1 MGGSCTWNTLI
12 FCLLHSQEKA
22 DLAQTRPW
30 ANTGRETSA
39 EWQSAVHQGAA
50 EPNLP
55 QVGRPS
61 KVGGVQA
68 LLPKAWAH
76 PLKPCIL
83 LPSSHHCTR
92 DCVFTQPTCL
102 SLGTSSSRRA
112 KTRNLLWRQELQA
125 FHRQVTSPLSQYL
138 LRTVLLWVEIMSF
151 HPGVWPPA
159 SCSPCL
165 VEALTFLLLPT
176 SLFCLRSGKEVGRQ
190 ASLWERPV

>member
-1 MGGSCTWNTLI
+1 MLI

-30 ANTGRETSA
+30 ADTGREASA

-55 QVGRPS
+55 QVGDLPQVGRPS
-61 KVGGVQA
+61 KVGRSRCCCPRHGPVC
-68 LLPKAWAH
+68 

-92 DCVFTQPTCL
+92 DCVFTQSACL

-112 KTRNLLWRQELQA
+112 KSRNLLWRQELQA
-125 FHRQVTSPLSQYL
+125 FHGQVTSPLSQYL
-138 LRTVLLWVEIMSF
+138 LRTVLLWVEIISF
-151 HPGVWPPA
+151 HPGVWLPA
-159 SCSPCL
+159 SCPRCL
-165 VEALTFLLLPT
+165 VEALTFLLLPAF
-176 SLFCLRSGKEVGRQ
+176 LFCLRSGKEVGRQ
-190 ASLWERPV
+190 GSLWERPV